1 MKQLNFTKND
11 LLDKYSLK
19 NIVRYNH
26 RTCTKCENVAE
37 HSFFTTL
44 ITLEL
49 CKRLNVHS
57 DTQHKCLIKSLLHD
71 MPEIEFNDITHDAK
85 AKLGI
90 NSLLKIHE
98 DKYFKEKY
106 PEYLYL
112 MENNDDDNI
121 VNLIV
126 EYADVLSVLQF
137 VLNEINLGNK
147 TMYKLKRDAIKRVN
161 ECKQKLINYYNN

>member
-1 MKQLNFTKND
+1 MKKLNFTKND
-11 LLDKYSLK
+11 LLEKYSLK
-19 NIVRYNH
+19 NIARYNH
-26 RTCTKCENVAE
+26 RTCVKRENVAE

-44 ITLEL
+44 ITLDL
-49 CKRLNVHS
+49 CKKLDVNN
-57 DTQHKCLIKSLLHD
+57 DTKIKCLIKSLLHD
-71 MPEIEFNDITHDAK
+71 LPEIEFNDITHDAK

-112 MENNDDDNI
+112 MKNNDDDNL

-126 EYADVLSVLQF
+126 DYADVLSVLQF
-137 VLNEINLGNK
+137 AYNEINLGNK

-161 ECKQKLINYYNN
+161 ETKKN